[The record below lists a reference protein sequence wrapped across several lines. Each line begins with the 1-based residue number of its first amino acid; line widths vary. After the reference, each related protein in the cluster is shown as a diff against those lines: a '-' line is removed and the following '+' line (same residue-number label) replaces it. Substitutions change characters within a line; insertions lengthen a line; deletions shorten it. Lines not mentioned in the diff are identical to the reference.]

1 MSGKEFKIECGI
13 VSTLKDNLVENVIY
27 DNIVIGV
34 EDVMEIKHYSN
45 KLMNKK
51 KYGILIETGRQI
63 TVTKDAWTNF
73 NKKIEGEN
81 TIAKALVIKNPIYY
95 FLSEVYFTM
104 NSPKVKTK
112 IFTDREKAINWLQ
125 KKIKK

>member
-13 VSTLKDNLVENVIY
+13 VSTLKDNLVENIIY

-45 KLMNKK
+45 KIMNKK
-51 KYGILIETGRQI
+51 KYGLLVETGRQL

-73 NKKIEGEN
+73 NDIKGEQN
-81 TIAKALVIKNPIYY
+81 VIAKALVVKNPVYY
-95 FLSEVYFTM
+95 FLSEIYFTL
-104 NSPKVKTK
+104 NSPKIKTK

-125 KKIKK
+125 RKIKK